1 MAYYYGT
8 KRFGHRGEATV
19 FYVPKEW
26 ELPSGEDVTFIFW
39 TGGQKMP
46 QMPYKIRVTPKKMNN
61 GGAIGIYIPAPYV
74 PMFPQD
80 RLVSICIITGD
91 EDGDA

>member
-1 MAYYYGT
+1 MYYYTT

-26 ELPSGEDVTFIFW
+26 ELTPDEDVTFIFW
-39 TGGQKMP
+39 TGGLKMP
-46 QMPYKIRVTPKKMNN
+46 EMPYKLRITPKKMNN
-61 GGAIGIYIPAPYV
+61 DGAIGIYIPAPYV
-74 PMFPQD
+74 PMITKD
-80 RLVSICIITGD
+80 KLISVCIITGE